1 MASGGPPGISSSRNS
16 GATLTYFE
24 STPYDVPFDNPI
36 QNMKLLLSTSLAL
49 LLASTPFTRAADMDQ
64 RILDATHIVEKR
76 QGSDDP
82 IPAEILQNAKGVAI
96 CTIIKGG
103 IGIGGQGGEGII
115 LIRHLGAAVPVWR
128 APSAFNISGASLGAQ
143 LGFSSISYIIVL
155 NSERA
160 IGQFVG
166 EGKVKWDAT
175 ATGTAGTDTG
185 VESQSTRDLEK
196 HDVLVYRDSGGI
208 FGGATF
214 GGSSIEVKN
223 EINQQAYG
231 PHIHVRD
238 ILEGKVQPPS
248 NAQRLYDL
256 LDGKR

>member
-1 MASGGPPGISSSRNS
+1 
-16 GATLTYFE
+16 
-24 STPYDVPFDNPI
+24 
-36 QNMKLLLSTSLAL
+36 MKFLLSTSLAL
-49 LLASTPFTRAADMDQ
+49 LLASTPVIRAADMDE

-96 CTIIKGG
+96 CTILKGG
-103 IGIGGQGGEGII
+103 IGIGGQGGEGIV
-115 LIRHLGAAVPVWR
+115 LIRHLGGAAPVWR

-155 NSERA
+155 NTERA

-166 EGKVKWDAT
+166 EGKMKWDAT
-175 ATGTAGTDTG
+175 ATGTAGGDTG

-196 HDVLVYRDSGGI
+196 RDVLVYRDSGGI

-223 EINQQAYG
+223 EINQLAYG
-231 PHIHVRD
+231 PHLHVRD
-238 ILEGKVQPPS
+238 ILEGKVPPPQ

>member
-1 MASGGPPGISSSRNS
+1 
-16 GATLTYFE
+16 
-24 STPYDVPFDNPI
+24 
-36 QNMKLLLSTSLAL
+36 MKFILSITVTL
-49 LLASTPFTRAADMDQ
+49 LLASTSFLRAADMDE
-64 RILDATHIVEKR
+64 RIQNATQIVEKR

-82 IPAEILQNAKGVAI
+82 IPAEILQNAKGIAI

-115 LIRHLGAAVPVWR
+115 LIRHLGGPAPVWR

-143 LGFSSISYIIVL
+143 LGFTSISYIIVL

-160 IGQFVG
+160 IGQFIG
-166 EGKVKWDAT
+166 QGKVKWDAT
-175 ATGTAGTDTG
+175 ATGTAGSDTG
-185 VESQSTRDLEK
+185 VESESTRDLERQE
-196 HDVLVYRDSGGI
+196 VLVYRDSGGL

-214 GGSSIEVKN
+214 GGSSVEVKD
-223 EINQQAYG
+223 EINHEAYG
-231 PHIHVRD
+231 EHVHVRD
-238 ILEGKVQPPS
+238 ILEGTVPLPP

>member
-1 MASGGPPGISSSRNS
+1 
-16 GATLTYFE
+16 
-24 STPYDVPFDNPI
+24 
-36 QNMKLLLSTSLAL
+36 MKYLLSTSLVL
-49 LLASTPFTRAADMDQ
+49 LLASTLFTRAADMEQ
-64 RILDATHIVEKR
+64 RVRDAIKIVEKR

-82 IPAEILQNAKGVAI
+82 IPPEILQNAKGIAI

-103 IGIGGQGGEGII
+103 IGIGGQGGEGIV
-115 LIRHLGAAVPVWR
+115 LIRHMGDSATVWR

-155 NSERA
+155 NTDRG

-166 EGKVKWDAT
+166 QGKVKWDAT
-175 ATGTAGTDTG
+175 ATGTAGGDTG
-185 VESQSTRDLEK
+185 VESQTTRDLEK
-196 HDVLVYRDSGGI
+196 RDVLVYRDSGGI

-223 EINQQAYG
+223 GINQEAYG
-231 PHIHVRD
+231 EHIHVRD
-238 ILEGKVQPPS
+238 ILEGNVQSPAQ
-248 NAQRLYDL
+248 AQRLYDL

>member
-1 MASGGPPGISSSRNS
+1 
-16 GATLTYFE
+16 
-24 STPYDVPFDNPI
+24 
-36 QNMKLLLSTSLAL
+36 MKFLLSTSLAL
-49 LLASTPFTRAADMDQ
+49 LLAFPLLTRAADMDQ
-64 RILDATHIVEKR
+64 RIHDATRIVEKR

-96 CTIIKGG
+96 CTILKGG
-103 IGIGGQGGEGII
+103 IGIGGQGGEGIV
-115 LIRHLGAAVPVWR
+115 LIRHLGDAAPVWR
-128 APSAFNISGASLGAQ
+128 APSAFNISGASIGAQ

-155 NSERA
+155 NTERA

-166 EGKVKWDAT
+166 EGKMKWDAT
-175 ATGTAGTDTG
+175 ATGTAGGDTG

-196 HDVLVYRDSGGI
+196 RDVLVYRDSGGI

-223 EINQQAYG
+223 AINHEAYG
-231 PHIHVRD
+231 EHVHVRD
-238 ILEGKVQPPS
+238 ILEGKVQPPQ